1 MIIFKKA
8 EHLYVHT
15 ELQLFIFSLCVLKET
30 SFSMSYIVSK
40 KVRLSLQ
47 QREKNWQ
54 ITTAMSAD
62 SSTDFRGSYNN

>member
-30 SFSMSYIVSK
+30 SFIVSYIVSK
-40 KVRLSLQ
+40 KVRLS
-47 QREKNWQ
+47 
-54 ITTAMSAD
+54 
-62 SSTDFRGSYNN
+62 STEGKELANNHSHVSRFKY